1 MTQYAALLRGI
12 NVGGHAKVAM
22 SDLRDL
28 LSGLGLGH
36 PRTLLQS
43 GNLVFETDGKTAL
56 ELERL
61 LEQEAARRLELRT
74 DCLVRTAAEWAGV
87 VDGNPF
93 PDEAAHDPG
102 HLVVMFFKTA
112 TDPAAVDAL
121 QAAVTG
127 REVIRAEG
135 THAYITYPDGIGR
148 SRLTGT
154 LVESRLG
161 TRGTARNWNTILK
174 VATLLHA

>member
-1 MTQYAALLRGI
+1 MTRYAALLRGI
-12 NVGGHAKVAM
+12 NVAGHATVAM
-22 SDLRDL
+22 PALRDL
-28 LSGLGLGH
+28 LSGLGLLN
-36 PRTLLQS
+36 PRSLLQS
-43 GNLVFETDGKTAL
+43 GNLVFETDGKTAV

-74 DCLVRTAAEWAGV
+74 DFLVRTAAEWAGV

-93 PDEAAHDPG
+93 PDEAARDPG

-112 TDPAAVDAL
+112 PDPAALDAL
-121 QAAVTG
+121 RAAVTG

-161 TRGTARNWNTILK
+161 TRGTARNWNTVLK
-174 VATLLHA
+174 VAALLRA